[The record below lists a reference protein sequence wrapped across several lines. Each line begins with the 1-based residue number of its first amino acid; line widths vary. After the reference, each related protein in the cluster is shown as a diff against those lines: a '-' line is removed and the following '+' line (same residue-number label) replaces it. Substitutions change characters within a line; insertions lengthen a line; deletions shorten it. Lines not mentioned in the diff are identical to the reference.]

1 MGRYTLCKE
10 TNMKYLST
18 ILICI
23 FLLIGGCKSGGG
35 DADEFIPG
43 AGGED
48 YTDDD
53 YKSDFKMWQSYELP
67 FADADKTAVGDI
79 NMCWA
84 AAAANLLTWAGW
96 AADEDDAFDIFR
108 VHFEDKPGYV
118 YDALKYYFANY
129 EAGVSAEMVSV
140 RETRSHMLLD
150 FIVSAVH
157 EGKGA
162 AIKIAHPAKEF
173 GHFLTIY
180 GYRYNADE
188 DSFVLYFT
196 DSDDGLHRIRQFKVE
211 WNDTN
216 DRWEIQYLY
225 RDYYLV
231 YALSLAQNQ

>member
-1 MGRYTLCKE
+1 
-10 TNMKYLST
+10 MKYLST

-23 FLLIGGCKSGGG
+23 FLLIAGCKSGGG
-35 DADEFIPG
+35 GDADELIPG
-43 AGGED
+43 AGGGD

-53 YKSDFKMWQSYELP
+53 YEPDFRMWESFETP
-67 FADADKTAVGDI
+67 FADADKTEVDDI

-84 AAAANLLTWAGW
+84 ATAANLLTWAGW

-118 YDALKYYFANY
+118 YDALRYYLDNY
-129 EAGVSAEMVSV
+129 ETGVSAEMVTV

-157 EGKGA
+157 DGKGA
-162 AIKIAHPAKEF
+162 AIKIAYPGKGI
-173 GHFLTIY
+173 GHFLSIY
-180 GYRYNADE
+180 GYGYNADE
-188 DSFVLYFT
+188 DSFVLYFS

-211 WNDTN
+211 WNDAN
-216 DRWEIQYLY
+216 NRWEIQYLY

-231 YALSLAQNQ
+231 YALSLAQS